1 MVVLAKA
8 ADKTAFAN
16 ATILTEEEPFKSK
29 VPSFWSQLLYML
41 IEKQP

>member
-1 MVVLAKA
+1 MVLLAKGA
-8 ADKTAFAN
+8 YKTAFAN
-16 ATILTEEEPFKSK
+16 ATILMEEEPSKSK